1 MIHELTSGAL
11 EASASLFFAQ
21 ALATLANTNRNQN
34 DDLNHQ
40 EEIQDRVSGVTGRI
54 HRAVVDVGALP
65 CSRPA
70 VDDAVPLDRLVGEVE
85 DLVADGESEDA
96 RAERH
101 EDEAELEGVIEMLC
115 PEIMD
120 VKRNQREEE
129 RIEHTKRIVRQRV
142 VAVALWNGHENQKE
156 EHGSALAQR

>member
-11 EASASLFFAQ
+11 EAPASLFFAQ
-21 ALATLANTNRNQN
+21 TLAPLAHTDGDQGN
-34 DDLNHQ
+34 DLNHH
-40 EEIQDRVSGVTGRI
+40 EEIQGRVSGVTGRI
-54 HRAVVDVGALP
+54 HRAVIDVGALP

-85 DLVADGESEDA
+85 DFVADGEGEDPG
-96 RAERH
+96 AERH

-115 PEIMD
+115 PKIMD

-156 EHGSALAQR
+156 EHGWR